1 MNILDCPI
9 PLPLMR
15 LGLMLDVR
23 YIAVHCSATPPT
35 MNIGVADIDQWH
47 RKARYSCVG
56 YHYVIRRSGVIEKGR
71 PENKSGAHVHGFNSH
86 AVGVCLAGG
95 VDAEGRP
102 ENNYTPA
109 QMQALRELLKVLAS
123 RYPRAVIQGHR
134 DFPDVA
140 KACPCFDVRAW
151 LKEAN

>member
-1 MNILDCPI
+1 MNIIECPI

-35 MNIGVADIDQWH
+35 MNIGVADIDGWH
-47 RKARYSCVG
+47 RKQKYSCVG

-71 PENKSGAHVHGFNSH
+71 PENKSGAHVQGFNSH
-86 AVGVCLAGG
+86 ALGICLAGG

-109 QMQALRELLKVLAS
+109 QMLALRELLKLLTG
-123 RYPRAVIQGHR
+123 RYPRAVVQGHR

-151 LKEAN
+151 LKGGQ

>member
-23 YIAVHCSATPPT
+23 YIAVHCSATTPA
-35 MNIGVADIDQWH
+35 MNIGVADIDKWH
-47 RKARYSCVG
+47 RAKNYSCVG

-71 PENKSGAHVHGFNSH
+71 PENRSGAHVQGFNSH
-86 AVGVCLAGG
+86 AIGVCLAGG
-95 VDAEGRP
+95 VDADGRP
-102 ENNYTPA
+102 EGNYTAA
-109 QMQALRELLKVLAS
+109 QMQSLRELLASLSS

-151 LKEAN
+151 LKEGQ